1 MQRNNPQHEQ
11 FLREFGALLTAH
23 TRHGH
28 AVQQPQALLHL
39 ADYVSSARRHQRLSR
54 AVLAQKT
61 GKAEAEIYAL
71 EQGLLPYS
79 ELDLRFLHRLAAALD
94 EDLET
99 LLLLLGRPAL
109 AHTLRGQEGAHT
121 LRGPKGAPALHGST
135 DLSHHGPCLYSQ
147 PASGRSTTGPQPGD
161 NPFAFAW
168 WANLLHKGYLNL
180 IDSVQEGRLFW
191 YVRNS
196 QRAWVPMTMFV
207 CLLCICVGTYSFIGH
222 FDAQSTLQA
231 YTMAPAQTVVPHS
244 VDLPSSLPTGSTPTV
259 KLAIPNHTQ
268 SSLVRATAH
277 AMDDDVATP
286 MVLLQPPLPA
296 DAQLC
301 DFRTMGKFALCRI

>member
-1 MQRNNPQHEQ
+1 MQRNNQQHEQ

-28 AVQQPQALLHL
+28 ALQQPQALLHL
-39 ADYVSSARRHQRLSR
+39 ADYVSSARRYHRLSR
-54 AVLAQKT
+54 AALAQKT
-61 GKAEAEIYAL
+61 GRTEAEIYAL

-79 ELDLRFLHRLAAALD
+79 ELDLRFLHRLATALD

-109 AHTLRGQEGAHT
+109 AHS
-121 LRGPKGAPALHGST
+121 LRGPS
-135 DLSHHGPCLYSQ
+135 LYSQ
-147 PASGRSTTGPQPGD
+147 PAGGRRTTGSQPSN
-161 NPFAFAW
+161 NPFAFDW

-180 IDSVQEGRLFW
+180 IDLGQEGRLFW

-196 QRAWVPMTMFV
+196 QRAWMPMTMFV

-231 YTMAPAQTVVPHS
+231 YTMTPVQMVDPHS
-244 VDLPSSLPTGSTPTV
+244 VGLPSSLPASSTPTV
-259 KLAIPNHTQ
+259 KLAMPNHTQ
-268 SSLVRATAH
+268 SSLIRATAH
-277 AMDDDVATP
+277 ALDDDVPTP
-286 MVLLQPPLPA
+286 MVLLSPLPA
-296 DAQLC
+296 DVQLC

>member
-1 MQRNNPQHEQ
+1 MQRNNQQHEQ

-23 TRHGH
+23 TRHDH
-28 AVQQPQALLHL
+28 PVQQPQALLHL

-54 AVLAQKT
+54 ATLAQKT
-61 GKAEAEIYAL
+61 GRGEAEIYAL

-79 ELDLRFLHRLAAALD
+79 ELDFRFLHRLATALD

-109 AHTLRGQEGAHT
+109 AYA
-121 LRGPKGAPALHGST
+121 LRGPKGAHALRGST
-135 DLSHHGPCLYSQ
+135 DLSHQSPSLYSQ
-147 PASGRSTTGPQPGD
+147 PASGRSTTGPQPSD
-161 NPFAFAW
+161 NLFAFVW

-196 QRAWVPMTMFV
+196 QRAWMPMTMFV

-231 YTMAPAQTVVPHS
+231 YTMTPAQTVVPHS
-244 VDLPSSLPTGSTPTV
+244 VGSPNSLPVSSTPTV
-259 KLAIPNHTQ
+259 TPAIPNHTQ

-277 AMDDDVATP
+277 AIDDDVTTP
-286 MVLLQPPLPA
+286 IVLLLPPRSA